1 MAWTAAL
8 YLLLPPELLAKLP
21 NDSPREYRMIEGRS
35 DGKGAP
41 AYVNGDTGEPLEADD
56 VRLQLLRTAWEG
68 YGPTGT
74 GCVGQV
80 RDMLWTMATV
90 AAEGGYR
97 LDVPPETAEKAQE
110 EARADD
116 EVRGDRGVH

>member
-1 MAWTAAL
+1 MAWIAAL
-8 YLLLPPELLAKLP
+8 YLPTPSELLAKLP
-21 NDSPREYRMIEGRS
+21 KDAPREFRVIEGRS
-35 DGKGAP
+35 DGNGAP
-41 AYVNGDTGEPLEADD
+41 AYVNGDTGEPMAADD
-56 VRLQLLRTAWEG
+56 VRLQQLQAAWES

-116 EVRGDRGVH
+116 EAWGEGGVR